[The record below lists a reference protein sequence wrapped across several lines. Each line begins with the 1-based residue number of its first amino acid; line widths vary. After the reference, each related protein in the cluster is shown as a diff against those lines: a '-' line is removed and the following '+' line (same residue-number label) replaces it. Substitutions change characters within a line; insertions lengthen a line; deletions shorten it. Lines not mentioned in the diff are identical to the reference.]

1 VSLPIRHPIG
11 GPVGPVAVESRRRQA
26 APTMSGMTTGQL
38 PGSVPASRASVAQR
52 RRVALLL
59 ETADVLAE
67 RARRTDD
74 ALLAQVLLRRSAQR
88 RAQAARL
95 VAGGRPVPAAVRR
108 RQPGRGQPG
117 GAAPEG

>member
-1 VSLPIRHPIG
+1 MP
-11 GPVGPVAVESRRRQA
+11 
-26 APTMSGMTTGQL
+26 
-38 PGSVPASRASVAQR
+38 RATADQR

-74 ALLAQVLLRRSAQR
+74 TVQAEVLLRRSAQR

-95 VAGGRPVPAAVRR
+95 AAGRALPVPDRPVPVSDRR
-108 RQPGRGQPG
+108 RQVGP
-117 GAAPEG
+117 A

>member
-1 VSLPIRHPIG
+1 
-11 GPVGPVAVESRRRQA
+11 
-26 APTMSGMTTGQL
+26 MTSGQL
-38 PGSVPASRASVAQR
+38 PDQVPLPHVRGEQR

-74 ALLAQVLLRRSAQR
+74 LVQAQVLLRRSAQR

-95 VAGGRPVPAAVRR
+95 AAGEGRPA
-108 RQPGRGQPG
+108 GRGTDR
-117 GAAPEG
+117 A

>member
-1 VSLPIRHPIG
+1 
-11 GPVGPVAVESRRRQA
+11 
-26 APTMSGMTTGQL
+26 MTTGQL
-38 PGSVPASRASVAQR
+38 PDRLSLPHGRREER

-74 ALLAQVLLRRSAQR
+74 ATQAQVLLRRSAQR

-95 VAGGRPVPAAVRR
+95 AAGDSPTGR
-108 RQPGRGQPG
+108 
-117 GAAPEG
+117 